1 MSPSNVASE
10 GWCSREVFQR
20 KDSLSILLTEHIGCA
35 YTFNHFKTCQKIK
48 SNLQL
53 KFTQKYF
60 PRTPPPTCNIWR
72 GHIDLLESLLKICK
86 MFCQNCTRLK
96 HRDSKKISKELIV
109 VSQDFLLYASMKKR
123 LYHKIFF
130 CIQPWTKRLY
140 HVIFYCIQS
149 WKRGIITRS
158 FTVYNHEQ
166 KGCITRSF
174 YCNLHLYIL
183 CLCW

>member
-86 MFCQNCTRLK
+86 SHSLSKLYTVKKQRLQKNEFKRTNYYTILKWQNLNFK
-96 HRDSKKISKELIV
+96 AYFIFKI
-109 VSQDFLLYASMKKR
+109 
-123 LYHKIFF
+123 
-130 CIQPWTKRLY
+130 T
-140 HVIFYCIQS
+140 
-149 WKRGIITRS
+149 
-158 FTVYNHEQ
+158 
-166 KGCITRSF
+166 
-174 YCNLHLYIL
+174 
-183 CLCW
+183 

>member
-20 KDSLSILLTEHIGCA
+20 KDSLSISLTEHIGCA

-86 MFCQNCTRLK
+86 MFCQNCTLLK
-96 HRDSKKISKELIV
+96 HRDSKKISKELIA
-109 VSQDFLLYASMKKR
+109 VSQDLLLYASMKKR

-130 CIQPWTKRLY
+130 LYTTMNKETVSRDLLLYTIMKKRHNHEIFYCIQPWTKRLY
-140 HVIFYCIQS
+140 HEIF
-149 WKRGIITRS
+149 
-158 FTVYNHEQ
+158 
-166 KGCITRSF
+166 
-174 YCNLHLYIL
+174 LL
-183 CLCW
+183 

>member
-20 KDSLSILLTEHIGCA
+20 KDSLSISLTEHIGCA

-72 GHIDLLESLLKICK
+72 GYIDLLESLLKICK
-86 MFCQNCTRLK
+86 MFCQNCTLLK
-96 HRDSKKISKELIV
+96 HRDSKKDFKRTYCCITRSFTVCIHEKEV
-109 VSQDFLLYASMKKR
+109 VSQDLFLYTTMNKETVSRDLLLYTIMKKR
-123 LYHKIFF
+123 HNHEIFY

-140 HVIFYCIQS
+140 HEIF
-149 WKRGIITRS
+149 
-158 FTVYNHEQ
+158 
-166 KGCITRSF
+166 
-174 YCNLHLYIL
+174 LL
-183 CLCW
+183 